1 MSKIVIIGAGA
12 MGSAFALP
20 CLDNNH
26 DINIVGTHLENEF
39 IDNLKK
45 NNNLHLG
52 LNVQIPKEI
61 KLFKFDKF
69 DELLKSNVD
78 LIVLGISSKGIEWVS
93 DQLSRIY
100 KDSRTPK
107 LLMLTKGLS
116 IHNNHYE
123 LLVDKLE
130 RLLTERKIT
139 NVNISAVGGPC
150 LAAGLANRVHSSV
163 VIANKD
169 IHVAK
174 QIADMLNTN
183 YYHTSHSDDL
193 NGVEVSAAIKNIF
206 SMAVGAAKGL
216 CSQNISNEVREKNY
230 LNTASALV
238 KQSIYEMEIFVQ
250 HLKGKKETVK
260 GLAGLGDLYVS
271 SGGGR
276 NAKMGSYI
284 GEGLT
289 FSEAKKTKMEKVTV
303 EGADLALEIGSKVNE
318 DFSRRDLPLMLGMIN
333 AIINDK
339 KLETRTFDL
348 STGDFVMFPSSLFH
362 RTTPFSSSKK
372 RVCFAFD
379 LAPDELIS

>member
-39 IDNLKK
+39 IDNLVVNK
-45 NNNLHLG
+45 NIHPG
-52 LNVQIPKEI
+52 LNTKIPEGI
-61 KLFKFDKF
+61 KIFKFEEF
-69 DELLKSNVD
+69 ENILKSNVD

-93 DQLSRIY
+93 DQLSKVY
-100 KDSRTPK
+100 KNSKIPN

-116 IHNNHYE
+116 IYENDYE

-130 RLLTERKIT
+130 RLLLARGLSE
-139 NVNISAVGGPC
+139 VNISAVGGPC
-150 LAAGLANRVHSSV
+150 LAAGLANRIHSSV
-163 VIANKD
+163 IIANKD
-169 IHVAK
+169 IDTAK
-174 QIADMLNTN
+174 KIADMLNTS

-216 CSQNISNEVREKNY
+216 CSKNVTNEVREKNY
-230 LNTASALV
+230 LNTASALI
-238 KQSIYEMEIFVQ
+238 KQSIHEMEIFVE
-250 HLKGKKETVK
+250 HLEGKKETVK

-289 FSEAKKTKMEKVTV
+289 FSKAKKDKMEKITV
-303 EGADLALEIGSKVNE
+303 EGADLAVEIAQKVKQ
-318 DFSRRDLPLMLGMIN
+318 DFSEKKLPLMIRMIN
-333 AIINDK
+333 AIVEDK
-339 KLETRTFDL
+339 KLELDWDSFR
-348 STGDFVMFPSSLFH
+348 
-362 RTTPFSSSKK
+362 
-372 RVCFAFD
+372 
-379 LAPDELIS
+379 

>member
-26 DINIVGTHLENEF
+26 DINIVGTHLEDEF
-39 IDNLKK
+39 IDNLQKS
-45 NNNLHLG
+45 NNLHPG
-52 LNVQIPKEI
+52 LNTKIPQEI
-61 KLFKFDKF
+61 KIFKFDKF

-78 LIVLGISSKGIEWVS
+78 LIVLGISSKGIEWVA
-93 DQLSRIY
+93 DQLSRLFTTG
-100 KDSRTPK
+100 KTPK

-116 IHNNHYE
+116 IHNNQYE

-130 RLLTERKIT
+130 RLLEERGVKK
-139 NVNISAVGGPC
+139 VNISAVGGPC

-169 IHVAK
+169 IQTAK
-174 QIADMLNTN
+174 KIANMLNTN
-183 YYHTSHSDDL
+183 YYHTSHSNDL

-216 CSQNISNEVREKNY
+216 CSKNISNEVREKNY
-230 LNTASALV
+230 LNTASALI
-238 KQSIYEMEIFVQ
+238 KQSIHEMEIFVE

-289 FSEAKKTKMEKVTV
+289 FSEAKK
-303 EGADLALEIGSKVNE
+303 L
-318 DFSRRDLPLMLGMIN
+318 RW
-333 AIINDK
+333 K
-339 KLETRTFDL
+339 K
-348 STGDFVMFPSSLFH
+348 
-362 RTTPFSSSKK
+362 
-372 RVCFAFD
+372 
-379 LAPDELIS
+379 

>member
-39 IDNLKK
+39 IDNLVVNK
-45 NNNLHLG
+45 NIHPG
-52 LNVQIPKEI
+52 LNTKIPEGI
-61 KLFKFDKF
+61 KIFKFEKF
-69 DELLKSNVD
+69 ENILKSNVD

-93 DQLSRIY
+93 DQLSKVY
-100 KDSRTPK
+100 KNSKIPN

-116 IHNNHYE
+116 IYENDYE

-130 RLLTERKIT
+130 RLLLARGLSE
-139 NVNISAVGGPC
+139 VNISAVGGPC
-150 LAAGLANRVHSSV
+150 LAAGLANRIHSSV
-163 VIANKD
+163 IIANKD
-169 IHVAK
+169 IDTAK
-174 QIADMLNTN
+174 KIADMLNTS

-216 CSQNISNEVREKNY
+216 CSKNVTNEVREKNY
-230 LNTASALV
+230 LNTASALI
-238 KQSIYEMEIFVQ
+238 KQSIYEMEIFVEY
-250 HLKGKKETVK
+250 LEGKKETVK

-289 FSEAKKTKMEKVTV
+289 FSKAKKDKMEKITV
-303 EGADLALEIGSKVNE
+303 EGADLAVEIAQKVKQ
-318 DFSRRDLPLMLGMIN
+318 DFSEKKLPLMIGMIN
-333 AIINDK
+333 AIVEDK
-339 KLETRTFDL
+339 KLELDWDSFR
-348 STGDFVMFPSSLFH
+348 
-362 RTTPFSSSKK
+362 
-372 RVCFAFD
+372 
-379 LAPDELIS
+379 

>member
-26 DINIVGTHLENEF
+26 DVNIVGTHLENEF
-39 IDNLKK
+39 IDNIKSQD
-45 NNNLHLG
+45 NFHSG
-52 LNVQIPKEI
+52 LNIKIDKKIKIHKFKELNKLLEKEI
-61 KLFKFDKF
+61 
-69 DELLKSNVD
+69 D

-93 DQLSRIY
+93 DQLGKIY
-100 KDSRTPK
+100 KNKKIPN

-116 IHNNHYE
+116 IHNNNYE
-123 LLVDKLE
+123 LLVDKLK
-130 RLLTERKIT
+130 RLLADNGINKTD
-139 NVNISAVGGPC
+139 ISAVGGPC

-163 VIANKD
+163 VIANEN
-169 IHVAK
+169 IQTAK
-174 QIADMLNTN
+174 KIADMLNTS
-183 YYHTSHSDDL
+183 YYHTSFSNDL

-216 CSQNISNEVREKNY
+216 CSKNISSDVREKNY
-230 LNTASALV
+230 LNTSSALI
-238 KQSIYEMEIFVQ
+238 KQSIHEMEVFVEF
-250 HLKGKKETVK
+250 LKGKKETVK

-303 EGADLALEIGSKVNE
+303 EGADLAIEIAKKVNE
-318 DFSRRDLPLMLGMIN
+318 DFDDKKLPLMLAMIN
-333 AIINDK
+333 AIVEDK
-339 KLETRTFDL
+339 KLEL
-348 STGDFVMFPSSLFH
+348 NWE
-362 RTTPFSSSKK
+362 
-372 RVCFAFD
+372 AFR
-379 LAPDELIS
+379 

>member
-26 DINIVGTHLENEF
+26 DTKILGTHLENEF
-39 IDNLKK
+39 IESLKK
-45 NNNLHLG
+45 NKNFHPG
-52 LNVQIPKEI
+52 LNCQIPEKIEI
-61 KLFKFDKF
+61 LKFDKF
-69 DELLKSNVD
+69 NDILKSNVD
-78 LIVLGISSKGIEWVS
+78 LIVLGISSKGIEWAA
-93 DQLSRIY
+93 DQLSKIY
-100 KDSRTPK
+100 KKQKIPN

-116 IHNNHYE
+116 IHKNNYE
-123 LLVDKLE
+123 LLVDKIA
-130 RLLTERKIT
+130 RILTSKGVS
-139 NVNISAVGGPC
+139 NLNISAVGGPC

-169 IHVAK
+169 IKTAK
-174 QIADMLNTN
+174 QIADMLNTD
-183 YYHTSHSDDL
+183 YYHTSYSNDI

-216 CSQNISNEVREKNY
+216 CGKSISDEIREKNY
-230 LNTASALV
+230 LNTASALI
-238 KQSIYEMEIFVQ
+238 KQSIHEMEVFVE

-289 FSEAKKTKMEKVTV
+289 FSVAKKTKMEKVTV
-303 EGADLALEIGSKVNE
+303 EGADLAKEIGKKVNE
-318 DFSRRDLPLMLGMIN
+318 DFDETKLPLMLGMIN
-333 AIINDK
+333 AIIEDK
-339 KLETRTFDL
+339 NLEFNWE
-348 STGDFVMFPSSLFH
+348 
-362 RTTPFSSSKK
+362 
-372 RVCFAFD
+372 AFR
-379 LAPDELIS
+379 

>member
-12 MGSAFALP
+12 MGSAFAIP

-26 DINIVGTHLENEF
+26 DINIVGTHLENDF

-45 NNNLHLG
+45 NEYLHPS
-52 LNVQIPKEI
+52 LNTKIPKEI
-61 KLFKFDKF
+61 NIFRFEKF
-69 DELLKSNVD
+69 DELLNSNVD
-78 LIVLGISSKGIEWVS
+78 LIVLGISSKGIDWAA
-93 DQLSRIY
+93 DQLSRLFN
-100 KDSRTPK
+100 KKKLPK

-116 IHNNHYE
+116 IYNNNYE

-130 RLLTERKIT
+130 RLLSEKGIKEI
-139 NVNISAVGGPC
+139 NISAVGGPC
-150 LAAGLANRVHSSV
+150 LATGLANRVHSSV

-169 IHVAK
+169 IQVAK
-174 QIADMLNTN
+174 KIADMLNTN
-183 YYHTSHSDDL
+183 YYHTSYSDDL

-216 CSQNISNEVREKNY
+216 CSSNIPDEVREKNY
-230 LNTASALV
+230 LNTASALI
-238 KQSIYEMEIFVQ
+238 KQSIYEMEIFVE

-276 NAKMGSYI
+276 NAKMGAYI

-303 EGADLALEIGSKVNE
+303 EGADLAKEIAKKVNE
-318 DFSRRDLPLMLGMIN
+318 DFNEKQLPLMLGMIN
-333 AIINDK
+333 AIVEDK
-339 KLETRTFDL
+339 KLEL
-348 STGDFVMFPSSLFH
+348 NWE
-362 RTTPFSSSKK
+362 
-372 RVCFAFD
+372 AFR
-379 LAPDELIS
+379 

>member
-1 MSKIVIIGAGA
+1 MSKIIIIGAGA

-39 IDNLKK
+39 IDKLKN
-45 NNNLHLG
+45 NNNLHPG
-52 LNVQIPKEI
+52 LNTNIPKGI
-61 KLFKFDKF
+61 KIFKFDKF
-69 DELLKSNVD
+69 DELLKSKVD

-100 KDSRTPK
+100 KDIKIPN

-116 IHNNHYE
+116 IHDNNYE
-123 LLVDKLE
+123 LLVDKLQ
-130 RLLTERKIT
+130 RLLSLKNIS
-139 NVNISAVGGPC
+139 NINISAVGGPC

-169 IHVAK
+169 IQVAK
-174 QIADMLNTN
+174 KIADMLNTN
-183 YYHTSHSDDL
+183 YYHTSYSADL

-216 CSQNISNEVREKNY
+216 CSDNVLDEVREKNY
-230 LNTASALV
+230 LNTASALI
-238 KQSIYEMEIFVQ
+238 KQSIYEMEIFVN
-250 HLKGKKETVK
+250 HLKGNKETVK

-284 GEGLT
+284 GEGMT
-289 FSEAKKTKMEKVTV
+289 FSEVKKIKMEKVTV
-303 EGADLALEIGSKVNE
+303 EGADLAIEIAKKVNE
-318 DFSRRDLPLMLGMIN
+318 DFDKKTLPLMLSMIN
-333 AIINDK
+333 AIAEDK
-339 KLETRTFDL
+339 KLELDWESFR
-348 STGDFVMFPSSLFH
+348 
-362 RTTPFSSSKK
+362 
-372 RVCFAFD
+372 
-379 LAPDELIS
+379 